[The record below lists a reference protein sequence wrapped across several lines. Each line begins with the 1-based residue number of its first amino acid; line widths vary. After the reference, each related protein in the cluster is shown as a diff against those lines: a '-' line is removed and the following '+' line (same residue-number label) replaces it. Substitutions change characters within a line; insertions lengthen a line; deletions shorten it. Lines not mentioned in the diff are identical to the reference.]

1 MRTNIS
7 RLGILSLLLNTTPA
21 AAQVDWTNHIDASM
35 INDIVHRDG
44 VLYMTTFG
52 GLVLYDVDANRFE
65 QFDNVDT
72 GMPSNQLRCLVFD
85 DENNL
90 YIGSADFGVAKM
102 RMSNG
107 RPVLVRS
114 LNAQIDGLSSNT
126 INAIATWGT
135 DIVYGANPGMGTIR
149 NDFAAA
155 RYFERDGLPDDDVKD
170 VLAENDDYTWI
181 ATNSGV
187 AVLDRLGLL
196 RRPTGAPTV
205 ANVLGTDGTKIWVGT
220 NDGVRVFN
228 PSDSSWTNVGPP
240 SGPPPGGPQ
249 PRVIHG
255 LYWDGT
261 AMWAGSTRN
270 LCLYTGTGQVWNQYP
285 TTPVAANYGFAAGGS
300 ANQIRAMAKAD
311 NGILYLGSVEQLELR
326 GANLLT
332 FDGTTFGNL
341 IPNAPGGNDIKR
353 LSVDVDGS
361 LWASFAP
368 FYVGKLT
375 PNGAW
380 VNYNTAAGSTEVP
393 SNQFNNLALLAD
405 SQGFK
410 WFCTLGV
417 PTVTLDRL
425 QDQTDANYSNDTWTR
440 YGIDSGGGDGLG
452 SLSLQRAAED
462 PVGNRWFL
470 GDMSLSGTHGWQG
483 IQILSRD
490 GSEWFEMSP
499 LKDNRM
505 LSGDVVDVAFGTT
518 FAYLAHRTAGIQLWA
533 LDGFDW
539 TTITDTAGDSWLS
552 RVPPLPGGA
561 RVSAIALRSDN
572 VLWIATDK
580 GLFKY
585 PPSSPTRPVD
595 TIPVYTGI
603 GTGILSPVVQDILLD
618 HDENLWVAS
627 NLGLNKIA
635 RNDFNNIQAYTTAS
649 TYVTVLSGL
658 RYPLS
663 IISPM
668 SHADSRALALHPT
681 QDILY
686 IGTLAGLTELD
697 YTPAE
702 AAAADLSKIYLYPN
716 PVYRSRGHNEV
727 MIQNISG
734 PVSVEVYTV
743 EGVLVHTQDVAANGE
758 VVWDLTT
765 KGGFLVGSGNYLVR
779 VVGSDGAVTKT
790 VAVLR

>member
-1 MRTNIS
+1 M
-7 RLGILSLLLNTTPA
+7 GLLIAAPV
-21 AAQVDWTNHIDASM
+21 AAQVDWNNHIDASM
-35 INDIVHRDG
+35 VNDMVYRDG
-44 VLYMTTFG
+44 ILYLATFG
-52 GLVLYDVDANRFE
+52 GLVLYDVDLNRFE

-72 GMPSNQLRCLVFD
+72 GLPSNQLRCLVFD
-85 DENNL
+85 DEDNL
-90 YIGSADFGVAKM
+90 YIGTADFGVAKV

-126 INAIATWGT
+126 INAIAKWGT
-135 DIVYGANPGMGTIR
+135 DIVYGANPGAGTIR
-149 NDFAAA
+149 NDFASA

-181 ATNSGV
+181 ATNNGV
-187 AVLDRLGLL
+187 VVLDRLGLL
-196 RRPTGAPTV
+196 RQPTGAPVV
-205 ANVLGTDGTKIWVGT
+205 ANVLGTDGTMIWVGT
-220 NDGVRVFN
+220 NDGVRRFN
-228 PSDSSWTNVGPP
+228 PADSSWTDVGPDT
-240 SGPPPGGPQ
+240 
-249 PRVIHG
+249 RIMHG

-261 AMWAGSTRN
+261 TMWGGSTRH
-270 LCLYTGTGQVWNQYP
+270 LCRYTGTGEVWNQYP
-285 TTPVAANYGFAAGGS
+285 TTPVAVTYGFAAGGS
-300 ANQIRAMAKAD
+300 SNQIRAMVKAD
-311 NGILYLGSVEQLELR
+311 DGMLYLGSVEQIEQR

-332 FDGTTFGNL
+332 FDGTTFTNL
-341 IPNAPGGNDIKR
+341 IPIAPGGNDIKR

-361 LWASFAP
+361 VWASFAP
-368 FYVGKLT
+368 FYVGKLM

-380 VNYNTAAGSTEVP
+380 VNYNTAAGATEVP

-410 WFCTLGV
+410 WFCTLSR

-425 QDQTDANYSNDTWTR
+425 QDQTDANYGNDTWTR

-452 SLSLQRAAED
+452 SLSFQRAVED
-462 PVGNRWFL
+462 PAGNRWFL
-470 GDMSLSGTHGWQG
+470 GDVSLSGTHGWQG

-490 GSEWFEMSP
+490 GTEWFEMSP

-505 LSGDVVDVAFGTT
+505 LSGDVVDVAFGST
-518 FAYLAHRTAGIQLWA
+518 FAYVAHRTAGIQLWA

-539 TTITDTAGDSWLS
+539 PTLTDTAGDSWLT
-552 RVPPLPGGA
+552 RVPSSALPSGA
-561 RVSAIALRSDN
+561 HVASIALRSDN
-572 VLWIATDK
+572 VLWIATAE
-580 GLFKY
+580 GLFRY
-585 PPSSPTRPVD
+585 PPSGTRPVD

-603 GTGILSPVVQDILLD
+603 GAGILSPVVQDVLLD

-627 NLGLNKIA
+627 NLGLNQIA
-635 RNDFNNIQAYTTAS
+635 RDDVNAIKTYTTAS
-649 TYVTVLSGL
+649 TYVTALSDL

-681 QDILY
+681 KDILY
-686 IGTLAGLTELD
+686 IGTLAGLTVLD
-697 YTPAE
+697 YTPPA

-716 PVYRSRGHNEV
+716 PVYRSRGHNEL
-727 MIQNISG
+727 MIQNITG

-790 VAVLR
+790 IAVLR